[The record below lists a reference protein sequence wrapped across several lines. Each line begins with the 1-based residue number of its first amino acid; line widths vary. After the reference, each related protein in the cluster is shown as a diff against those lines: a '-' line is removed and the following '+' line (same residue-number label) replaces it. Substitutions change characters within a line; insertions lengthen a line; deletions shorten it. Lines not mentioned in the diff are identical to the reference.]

1 MRGRRRAMGSE
12 QLWDEE
18 WNCFLNRISEI
29 FHVFSEA
36 QLWSIFLF
44 LHLILTLLFF
54 EVNVGN
60 LILLAIKHI
69 YYESVDVEKKERRK
83 KRAQIKVFKYLVS
96 ASTARETSERFSFF
110 SSSFSPKAIFSGLV
124 PPNDRAD
131 MVIEWVIGNRRSD
144 VWCKRAEELD
154 EL

>member
-1 MRGRRRAMGSE
+1 MIDFPLS
-12 QLWDEE
+12 
-18 WNCFLNRISEI
+18 
-29 FHVFSEA
+29 
-36 QLWSIFLF
+36 
-44 LHLILTLLFF
+44 HLILTSLSF

-131 MVIEWVIGNRRSD
+131 MVIE
-144 VWCKRAEELD
+144 
-154 EL
+154 